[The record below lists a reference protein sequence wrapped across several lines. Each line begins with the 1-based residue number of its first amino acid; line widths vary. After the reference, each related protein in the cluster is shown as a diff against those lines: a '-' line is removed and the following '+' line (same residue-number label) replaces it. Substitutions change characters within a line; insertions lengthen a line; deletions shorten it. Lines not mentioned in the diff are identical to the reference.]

1 MTSLPSQSP
10 IYAPTRNRAWAA
22 PGPRAARRFAP
33 PGPANYLIGKPYMI
47 GRRSWSV
54 GRKPGSI
61 SWGAVAEINGVSSPA
76 SAPRRR
82 RSPRIRRVRA
92 GRWPQ
97 ASRRHCWHSCT
108 PGVELARSNFMTA
121 KSSCPGCTS
130 GRRSAVRI
138 PTSADV

>member
-76 SAPRRR
+76 FCAASPEIAEDSPGESRALAASEPPPLLAFVYARGSARPLEFHDCY
-82 RSPRIRRVRA
+82 A
-92 GRWPQ
+92 
-97 ASRRHCWHSCT
+97 
-108 PGVELARSNFMTA
+108 AREFAMF
-121 KSSCPGCTS
+121 G
-130 GRRSAVRI
+130 AVHL
-138 PTSADV
+138 PLQ